1 MKGTRIMTVVRQL
14 AQAVLILGLLGCV
27 VRLLH
32 AALSD
37 HREQQPHV
45 INRDTEPI
53 WVRDQHGGSVLPGGD
68 VGGDRQASESFSVRF
83 HHRDYPG
90 VLVTYSYYAA
100 VDEENPA
107 AITVER
113 ETEFM
118 VCTDPADPGGSE
130 VWSAYRHTALPG
142 GFASVQ
148 AATDAALQAAQAHLV
163 CEEPWAGRPPW
174 SPEQEEGPR

>member
-1 MKGTRIMTVVRQL
+1 MTVVRQL
-14 AQAVLILGLLGCV
+14 AQAVLLLALLGCI

-32 AALSD
+32 GALSD
-37 HREQQPHV
+37 NREQQPHV

-53 WVRDQHGGSVLPGGD
+53 WVRDQRGGGVLPGGD
-68 VGGDRQASESFSVRF
+68 VGGDNQASESFSVRF
-83 HHRDYPG
+83 HHRDRPG
-90 VLVTYSYYAA
+90 VLVTYSYFAA

-118 VCTDPADPGGSE
+118 ICTDPADPGGTE
-130 VWSAYRHTALPG
+130 VWSAYRWTALQS

-148 AATDAALQAAQAHLV
+148 AATDAAFQAAQAHLT
-163 CEEPWAGRPPW
+163 CEEPWSGRPPW
-174 SPEQEEGPR
+174 TPEYEEGRR